1 MINKLIFSCLFLC
14 LFIIFIPNEAKSTTY
29 PACDISQ
36 GSVSDNYPIDT
47 PTREGA
53 CQSPATYYEFFFQTF
68 LVCDGF
74 PILGTLSNC
83 QDMEITP
90 SAIKITNDS
99 TTSLS
104 GTMPLPGEYNYSV
117 SIVGTEVKVAG
128 SVEFTTPQMAG
139 AAPGTNTWSFGQYC
153 QQKPDRFV
161 FSEVSNA
168 YDWNTGNTYC
178 QNTPFTEE
186 ELTPSTMVLD
196 DFTLGDGYLAT
207 NHSSFDPT
215 EDHNVVVLNQA
226 NEIAQNAGEAE
237 KVLIVQKMPQPLIIR
252 SDHTS
257 IEFTYSL
264 ERGLANYR
272 TCPVGGVGLGQDC
285 LLGWFWMGTTNATV
299 RTY

>member
-1 MINKLIFSCLFLC
+1 
-14 LFIIFIPNEAKSTTY
+14 
-29 PACDISQ
+29 
-36 GSVSDNYPIDT
+36 
-47 PTREGA
+47 
-53 CQSPATYYEFFFQTF
+53 
-68 LVCDGF
+68 
-74 PILGTLSNC
+74 
-83 QDMEITP
+83 
-90 SAIKITNDS
+90 
-99 TTSLS
+99 
-104 GTMPLPGEYNYSV
+104 
-117 SIVGTEVKVAG
+117 
-128 SVEFTTPQMAG
+128 
-139 AAPGTNTWSFGQYC
+139 
-153 QQKPDRFV
+153 
-161 FSEVSNA
+161 
-168 YDWNTGNTYC
+168 
-178 QNTPFTEE
+178 
-186 ELTPSTMVLD
+186 MVLD

>member
-1 MINKLIFSCLFLC
+1 MINKIIFSCLFLC

-117 SIVGTEVKVAG
+117 SIVGL
-128 SVEFTTPQMAG
+128 S
-139 AAPGTNTWSFGQYC
+139 
-153 QQKPDRFV
+153 
-161 FSEVSNA
+161 
-168 YDWNTGNTYC
+168 
-178 QNTPFTEE
+178 
-186 ELTPSTMVLD
+186 LI
-196 DFTLGDGYLAT
+196 
-207 NHSSFDPT
+207 
-215 EDHNVVVLNQA
+215 HN
-226 NEIAQNAGEAE
+226 
-237 KVLIVQKMPQPLIIR
+237 
-252 SDHTS
+252 
-257 IEFTYSL
+257 
-264 ERGLANYR
+264 
-272 TCPVGGVGLGQDC
+272 
-285 LLGWFWMGTTNATV
+285 
-299 RTY
+299 